1 MVVKYLTPLPCWN
14 ARAHLEHTKNTIIY
28 LAFPYTYETVYTL
41 LIIIIILIIVI
52 LIMMMIINI
61 LFDNS
66 EWNN

>member
-1 MVVKYLTPLPCWN
+1 M
-14 ARAHLEHTKNTIIY
+14 LEHTENTIIY

-41 LIIIIILIIVI
+41 LIIIIIVIIVI

-66 EWNN
+66 AWNN